1 MLVLRP
7 LIATDKEDIID
18 ISRKIGTEKFAA
30 VMPEYCGVIS
40 VKPTTRAK
48 PFKIEY
54 QESKFDFSVLDKALE
69 DATYI
74 NINDIADEELAVQDV
89 EILNIPIQGGVIID
103 VRHPSEEERK
113 PLKIANI
120 DIQKIPFY
128 DLHTR
133 FAELDKAKIYLLY
146 CDKGMMS
153 KLHASYLVEQGYTNV
168 KVYRP

>member
-1 MLVLRP
+1 M
-7 LIATDKEDIID
+7 
-18 ISRKIGTEKFAA
+18 
-30 VMPEYCGVIS
+30 
-40 VKPTTRAK
+40 
-48 PFKIEY
+48 
-54 QESKFDFSVLDKALE
+54 DKALE

-74 NINDIADEELAVQDV
+74 NINDIADKELAVQDV

-133 FAELDKAKIYLLY
+133 FAELDKSKIYLLY

-153 KLHASYLVEQGYTNV
+153 KLHASYLVEQGYINV